1 MYTTFQDVRLYA
13 TEYLGQVLQTSPKAC
28 SWGLRMLLTQLYD
41 PEPDVCELTIRIL
54 EEVCEAP
61 EVLDLAV
68 EMQPTLDHL
77 GEIGDPLLLK

>member
-1 MYTTFQDVRLYA
+1 
-13 TEYLGQVLQTSPKAC
+13 
-28 SWGLRMLLTQLYD
+28 MLLTQLYD